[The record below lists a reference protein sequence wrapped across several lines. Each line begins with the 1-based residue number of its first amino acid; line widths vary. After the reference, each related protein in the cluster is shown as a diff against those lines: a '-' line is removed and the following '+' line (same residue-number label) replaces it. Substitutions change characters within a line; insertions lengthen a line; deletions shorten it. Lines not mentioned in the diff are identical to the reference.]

1 MFPKWNCR
9 ADAVA
14 CYAWTVLLAALVVGL
29 TGGGITAVAGAPAS
43 SGLPPPVS
51 VCTDPPCWDLDLSGI
66 GFANLPSVISLF
78 GYLLAVLLT
87 VPAALA
93 GAWQSLKRHWAAGAS
108 RMLPLVGAV
117 LFVIGYELIPHLLLP
132 CAVLPG
138 VCEVTETG
146 RDVVSRWHLLD
157 HTVVGALPMA
167 AFYRWMT
174 RKWRPTT
181 R

>member
-1 MFPKWNCR
+1 ML
-9 ADAVA
+9 AVWERRTDVVA
-14 CYAWTVLLAALVVGL
+14 GYAWIVLLAAIVVGL
-29 TGGGITAVAGAPAS
+29 VGGVIIAIAGEPAS
-43 SGLPPPVS
+43 SGLPPPIS
-51 VCTDPPCWDLDLSGI
+51 VCTEPPCWDLDLSGI
-66 GFANLPSVISLF
+66 DLANLPSVISLF

-93 GAWQSLKRHWAAGAS
+93 GAWELLGRRSTAGT
-108 RMLPLVGAV
+108 RRVLPLVGAV

-157 HTVVGALPMA
+157 HTLVGALPMA

-174 RKWRPTT
+174 GKWRPAT